1 MEMTK
6 KISLW
11 LAIIININIV
21 IGGGFFLN
29 APSIAG
35 LAGKLAP
42 LSWVLCGLLLL
53 PLVLVLAA
61 LSRTYPTAGGIY
73 TYSYQQFGK
82 LIGFISG
89 WGYFIGTAAG
99 NAVVVHGFST
109 LAQKLQLLPMLSS
122 TPATDLLI
130 VDTVATVGFTIA
142 NFYNVQVL
150 SVIQLFLTVIK
161 MVPLLLVALALP
173 FLYKLSHF
181 TEARYS
187 FDGAAQS
194 IPLVLFAYIG
204 VEVCCAITPNIE
216 NGQKNASR
224 SMIIALGII
233 VFIYAFLQWGLIA
246 IHGTVQTTPF
256 HDIIPMLTSNPL
268 IVGAGNTLVSLAM
281 LSSYLGGFYGM
292 LYSNNFNLLAIL
304 QGDTFNT
311 SDTSL
316 VKVNRYGAPV
326 AAIIIQ
332 SVIVLALIF
341 AVQDLAHLITMGDFG
356 MIIAYLLS
364 TFAFL
369 RMSAGSGKAMVT
381 GLLSLASCGIFT
393 YFCINNLK
401 ADGVYHLYP
410 FLAILGLGVVVYFI
424 QQARK

>member
-6 KISLW
+6 KIPLW
-11 LAIIININIV
+11 LAIVININIV
-21 IGGGFFLN
+21 IGGAFFLN
-29 APSIAG
+29 APAIAG
-35 LAGKLAP
+35 LAGKFAP
-42 LSWVLCGLLLL
+42 LNWVLCGLLLL

-61 LSRTYPTAGGIY
+61 LSRTYPMAGGIY

-82 LIGFISG
+82 LTGFISG

-99 NAVVVHGFST
+99 NAVIVHGFST
-109 LAQKLQLLPMLSS
+109 LAQKLQLVPTLSS
-122 TPATDLLI
+122 TPNTDLLI
-130 VDTVATVGFTIA
+130 IDTLAIVGFTLA

-161 MVPLLLVALALP
+161 TVPLLLVAVALP
-173 FLYKLSHF
+173 FLYKLSNF
-181 TEARYS
+181 TQAPCS
-187 FDGAAQS
+187 LNGAAQS
-194 IPLVLFAYIG
+194 MPLVLFAYIG

-224 SMIIALGII
+224 AMIIALGII

-256 HDIIPMLTSNPL
+256 HDIIPMLTNNPL
-268 IVGAGNTLVSLAM
+268 IVRTGNALVSLAM

-304 QGDTFNT
+304 QGDSFNP
-311 SDTSL
+311 SDTGL
-316 VKVNRYGAPV
+316 VKLNRYGAPV

-341 AVQDLAHLITMGDFG
+341 AVQDLTHLITMGDFG
-356 MIIAYLLS
+356 VIVAYLLS

-369 RMSAGSGKAMVT
+369 RMSTGKSKAMVT
-381 GLLSLASCGIFT
+381 GLLSLASCCLLT
-393 YFCINNLK
+393 YFCINNLQ

-410 FLAILGLGVVVYFI
+410 FLAILGLGIVVYFI